1 MAAPRAAPRMP
12 LAGGGQETLLSEVG
26 ARCLLPL
33 LTTADACAL
42 RLVCRECLAAVTAHP
57 WEDAGTVIHGSL
69 RAWRACFPR
78 ALAAN
83 VRQWS
88 PAGAAAAA
96 RATPLT
102 DADCEHLA
110 GLRELHM
117 AGCTSVTDAAF
128 AHLVGIRRL
137 DMSYCS
143 QPALTGAAL
152 AHLRGVQAL
161 SLEGCD
167 QAALAHA
174 AALAPLAGVQVLN
187 VSGCLQLTDAAFAH
201 LRGVRALAMEG
212 CCQPGVTDAALA
224 HLRGA
229 ATVLMGHCDQPT
241 ITAAGLAHLAGA
253 RRVGMR
259 GCPGVGAAEA
269 LGLRVDL
276 APCSSG
282 AGLDFEGGAGGEE
295 GCTWEAGGGA
305 AGGREGGARGVS
317 LAAADQDDLEG
328 YFDEEAHFVYE
339 SDDQNLVD
347 GEKALEE
354 WWCMALEDW
363 QQDNIPSSERSKDR
377 GEAYVEEVTG
387 RGRDS
392 GCEEALEEWHQD
404 NIPRGGGEEE

>member
-1 MAAPRAAPRMP
+1 MAAPRAPPRIL
-12 LAGGGQETLLSEVG
+12 LAGDGQETLLSEVG
-26 ARCLLPL
+26 AQRLLPL

-57 WEDAGTVIHGSL
+57 WEDASTVIHGSL

-152 AHLRGVQAL
+152 AHLRGVQQL
-161 SLEGCD
+161 RLEGCD
-167 QAALAHA
+167 QAALADA

-187 VSGCLQLTDAAFAH
+187 VSGCLQLTDAAFTH

-212 CCQPGVTDAALA
+212 CCQLGITDAALA

-276 APCSSG
+276 AAPCSG
-282 AGLDFEGGAGGEE
+282 AGLDFEGAGGDLEE
-295 GCTWEAGGGA
+295 GCVWAASVGV
-305 AGGREGGARGVS
+305 AGGRDGEARGAS
-317 LAAADQDDLEG
+317 LLSAEQGHWQED
-328 YFDEEAHFVYE
+328 YFDDEAYAEEPFLPSSCNDSGCE
-339 SDDQNLVD
+339 
-347 GEKALEE
+347 EALEE
-354 WWCMALEDW
+354 WH
-363 QQDNIPSSERSKDR
+363 QDNYPSEEMCSERSEDR

-387 RGRDS
+387 S
-392 GCEEALEEWHQD
+392 CGCEEALEEWHQD
-404 NIPRGGGEEE
+404 NIPRSGGEEV